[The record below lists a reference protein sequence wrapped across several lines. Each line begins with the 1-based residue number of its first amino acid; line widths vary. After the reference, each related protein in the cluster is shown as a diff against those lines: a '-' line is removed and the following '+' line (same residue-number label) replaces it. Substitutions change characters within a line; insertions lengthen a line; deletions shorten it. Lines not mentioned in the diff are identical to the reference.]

1 MNKSTFLWGT
11 ALAANQS
18 EGAYDTDGKG
28 ESIIDRLPL
37 GKDRFKVMEQ
47 PALFADQTY
56 DYYPSHNGIHFYEQM
71 ETDIVLLAELGI
83 KALRVSISWPR
94 IFPSGME
101 AQPNQS
107 GLAFYQRLFAQL
119 KAHHIEPIVTMNHF
133 DTPYYLSKNFNGWYA
148 RETVDAFIKYAQVLL
163 EAFSETV
170 HYWIPCNEINMA
182 QHLPYIGAG
191 LQLTDD
197 MNKDLV
203 KAQAI
208 HHLLLANA
216 QVAKLAHQQYPHVK
230 IGAMIAAGSTYPA
243 TPNPADVWAAY
254 EKDQDSFL
262 FLDVQARGKYPNKY
276 LKALEQ
282 KGLVFVN
289 DELDML
295 NEATV
300 DFISFSYYNSR
311 MAADRPA
318 DKEVNAGNVFATL
331 ENPYLEKTEWG
342 WQIDPIGLRI
352 AMNQLYD
359 RYQLPLMI
367 VENGL
372 GAKDQLDNG
381 GVNDLYR
388 ITFLKE
394 HLAQLELAIEKDG
407 IEVLGY
413 LSWSGLDIISASTG
427 QISKRYGFIY
437 VDMDDHGQGSY
448 RRIPKAS
455 YYWYQSFLKE
465 KNK

>member
-1 MNKSTFLWGT
+1 M
-11 ALAANQS
+11 
-18 EGAYDTDGKG
+18 
-28 ESIIDRLPL
+28 
-37 GKDRFKVMEQ
+37 
-47 PALFADQTY
+47 FA
-56 DYYPSHNGIHFYEQM
+56 
-71 ETDIVLLAELGI
+71 
-83 KALRVSISWPR
+83 
-94 IFPSGME
+94 
-101 AQPNQS
+101 
-107 GLAFYQRLFAQL
+107 
-119 KAHHIEPIVTMNHF
+119 
-133 DTPYYLSKNFNGWYA
+133 
-148 RETVDAFIKYAQVLL
+148 
-163 EAFSETV
+163 
-170 HYWIPCNEINMA
+170 
-182 QHLPYIGAG
+182 
-191 LQLTDD
+191 
-197 MNKDLV
+197 
-203 KAQAI
+203 
-208 HHLLLANA
+208 
-216 QVAKLAHQQYPHVK
+216 
-230 IGAMIAAGSTYPA
+230 
-243 TPNPADVWAAY
+243 
-254 EKDQDSFL
+254 
-262 FLDVQARGKYPNKY
+262 
-276 LKALEQ
+276 
-282 KGLVFVN
+282 N
-289 DELDML
+289 DELGML
-295 NEATV
+295 NEETV

-372 GAKDQLDNG
+372 GAKDQLEAG
-381 GVNDLYR
+381 EINDVYR
-388 ITFLKE
+388 ISFLKA

-465 KNK
+465 KSK